1 VPQGGATATPARATR
16 VEDPRAAKDPRFT
29 KAIEKVEKNAARLR
43 KHDPAAKKAAE
54 AQAAAQSPPKERVA
68 GAQAVKVEQMQAAE
82 TPKPKPASFLELL
95 RAEIEKAMPKTLGET
110 GDFLDDDKKREMK
123 SGVTSNVNEQKEAAT
138 GDIKATTQSPPDP
151 TQIPAKEVRPMP
163 TDALAPEAPAPIGA
177 RGAMP
182 APKSAEEVSLQK
194 SKEGASQKLADADV
208 TVEQLNK
215 ANDPRFTA
223 VVRAKGAVE
232 RNADA
237 APKQFRAGEEKTLSR
252 AADGAAA
259 DERKAAGQLT
269 GARQKAGANV
279 KSRQQLA
286 KERDEARRKE
296 VADTIERIFNETKA
310 SVEGKLASLETDVNS
325 MFDRGVETAMENMKR
340 YVNTRKDAWKDKR
353 YDRIGGSL
361 LWAKD
366 KLFGLPDEV
375 KVFYEEGRKLFT
387 EEMDALVVRIADTV
401 ESRLKEAKGEVDKGQ
416 RRIHEYVES
425 LPKDLQAVGKA
436 AEKEVGSRF
445 DELRQSV
452 DDKKNDLA
460 QGLAQRYKEA
470 RDKADSALKEM
481 HEADKGL
488 VTALIDKLAEIVEI
502 LRKFKE
508 RVMSMLKKGQDT
520 ISLIVADPIGFL
532 KNLLAAIKKGV
543 GQFADRIWEHLK
555 AGFLEWLF
563 GSLAEAGITLPKDFS
578 LPSILKLVLDVLG
591 INWPKIRGKVVK
603 IIGERNMALLEAA
616 VELVKALIDG
626 GPAALW
632 EKVKEYLGNLKDMV
646 VESIKEW
653 VVTSVIKAAVTKLAT
668 MFNPVGAIIQAILA
682 IYNTVMFFIERINQ
696 ILAFVE
702 AIINSVF
709 KIATGAIDD
718 AANWI
723 EAALARTIPL
733 IIGFLARLLG
743 LSGITEKIKGFIL
756 KIQTRVD
763 QAIDKVIEKIVG
775 GIKKLFAAGKAV
787 AGKVAKWL
795 GLKKEFT
802 TPAGHHHTLF
812 FRGEGANT
820 RLMLASDDPVTV
832 EERIEAARKAD
843 TKNAKK
849 YDAALGQVAKIRSSI
864 RAEQQA
870 TTDTASGDG
879 AAQLDKQMEALKNI
893 LKDCN
898 IDSKTPLTKVAF
910 TLESG
915 LAKTVKAW
923 PLTKF
928 SGNTKGSEPRSGT
941 IPQATAHYETFDL
954 VQDPKNPKRQYPRE
968 WRAGHILSWHLHGP
982 GENNNLIPV
991 REKDNGKMLR
1001 TWEST
1006 MKEDIPKSA
1015 GTFYFDAT
1023 VTYHKGGGENKHLN
1037 FFPANL
1043 KVKWGELEEKGENTY
1058 KEASTKYDGSITFD
1072 PPPKGAEEL
1081 KKTFN
1086 LRLTSEPKFIGY
1098 KNKESLN
1105 ITNAAIQRIVSALEN
1120 LPGVSTENALKQFYK
1135 TQAERKD
1142 APGYIK
1148 PRYSPPEVKAAEDFQ
1163 LLKEIAK
1170 TMKAKGYTVIVDFTY
1185 E

>member
-1 VPQGGATATPARATR
+1 VRLTPQTAGVPQGGATAPAARATR

-29 KAIEKVEKNAARLR
+29 KAIERLDKNAARLR
-43 KHDPAAKKAAE
+43 KHDPASKKAAE

-68 GAQAVKVEQMQAAE
+68 GAQAVKVEQMRAAE

-110 GDFLDDDKKREMK
+110 DDFLDDDKKREMK

-163 TDALAPEAPAPIGA
+163 ADALAPETPAPIGA

-182 APKSAEEVSLQK
+182 APKTAEEVSLQK
-194 SKEGASQKLADADV
+194 SKEDASQKLADADV

-232 RNADA
+232 RNADS
-237 APKQFRAGEEKTLSR
+237 APKQFRAGEEKTLSK
-252 AADGAAA
+252 AADAASA
-259 DERKAAGQLT
+259 DERKAAGRFT

-296 VADTIERIFNETKA
+296 VADTIERLFNETKA

-340 YVNTRKDAWKDKR
+340 SVNARKDAWKDRR

-416 RRIHEYVES
+416 RRIHEYVET

-460 QGLAQRYKEA
+460 QGLAQKYKEA
-470 RDKADSALKEM
+470 RDKADSALREM

-563 GSLAEAGITLPKDFS
+563 GSLAETGITLPKDFS

-603 IIGERNMALLEAA
+603 LIGERNMALLEAA

-632 EKVKEYLGNLKDMV
+632 EKVKEYLGNLKEMI

-653 VVTSVIKAAVTKLAT
+653 VVTSIIKAAVTKLAT

-702 AIINSVF
+702 AIINSVY

-743 LSGITEKIKGFIL
+743 LSGVTEKVKGFIL

-763 QAIDKVIEKIVG
+763 QAIDKVIDKIVG
-775 GIKKLFAAGKAV
+775 GIKKLFASGKAAVGKIV
-787 AGKVAKWL
+787 AWWKQ
-795 GLKKEFT
+795 KKEFT
-802 TPAGHHHTLF
+802 TDEGHRHTLF
-812 FRGEGANT
+812 FRGEEQSAK
-820 RLMLASDDPVTV
+820 LMMSSDVAQNVRDRI
-832 EERIEAARKAD
+832 EERRNAKRKPAAAKLKELDKAEATLNSIEAVMAGQHAKTGETKKISKQITDLLNVLAGQLSRGGIDLDDLPLSKVTYTMDGNKAGTVKAEPL
-843 TKNAKK
+843 TKNAGNTSGAAAEGSSAAPPGWMVASYANSQSFIRDEEGEVKETSTGRPRLSKDWKRVHLISAAYHGPAQVWNLTPGRTSLNAAFLTIFETDVKTKLDAGQEMSLVVKAHYPTEATPVVITGGDDDSQVMAQAKRSDFPDSFTITLKEKDAKGKYKPILDGKSIGGSGVPASGSLQDLDVTMSHIKTRIEVYIDDEKPSLLKTWGKYAVDHINSRVRKK
-849 YDAALGQVAKIRSSI
+849 LGQNRLK
-864 RAEQQA
+864 EL
-870 TTDTASGDG
+870 
-879 AAQLDKQMEALKNI
+879 AA
-893 LKDCN
+893 
-898 IDSKTPLTKVAF
+898 F
-910 TLESG
+910 
-915 LAKTVKAW
+915 
-923 PLTKF
+923 
-928 SGNTKGSEPRSGT
+928 
-941 IPQATAHYETFDL
+941 YE
-954 VQDPKNPKRQYPRE
+954 KK
-968 WRAGHILSWHLHGP
+968 
-982 GENNNLIPV
+982 
-991 REKDNGKMLR
+991 
-1001 TWEST
+1001 
-1006 MKEDIPKSA
+1006 
-1015 GTFYFDAT
+1015 
-1023 VTYHKGGGENKHLN
+1023 
-1037 FFPANL
+1037 
-1043 KVKWGELEEKGENTY
+1043 
-1058 KEASTKYDGSITFD
+1058 
-1072 PPPKGAEEL
+1072 AEERR
-1081 KKTFN
+1081 KK
-1086 LRLTSEPKFIGY
+1086 K
-1098 KNKESLN
+1098 
-1105 ITNAAIQRIVSALEN
+1105 
-1120 LPGVSTENALKQFYK
+1120 
-1135 TQAERKD
+1135 
-1142 APGYIK
+1142 
-1148 PRYSPPEVKAAEDFQ
+1148 
-1163 LLKEIAK
+1163 
-1170 TMKAKGYTVIVDFTY
+1170 
-1185 E
+1185 